1 VSQISSRK
9 INNEITAGIMP
20 IYNIDNLCN
29 MAQRCGIKIP
39 FEIIKQFS
47 GNKNQNQR
55 AAIDICIKQIHVL
68 QNMGINNFHFY
79 TLNQS
84 SLLKQIF
91 DEIPII
97 N

>member
-1 VSQISSRK
+1 
-9 INNEITAGIMP
+9 MP

-47 GNKNQNQR
+47 ANKNQNQR
-55 AAIDICIKQIHVL
+55 AAIDICIKQIHDL